1 MVIIIENKE
10 AVLKKGA
17 SFDYISENRFFTGA
31 DGYTLSITFPLR
43 GCPQNLEIF
52 GCINRKDHDLDK
64 LLLDCEI
71 HDRGFHAYGGSEH
84 AHRWREGAEAK
95 AQGKEGEG

>member
-31 DGYTLSITFPLR
+31 DAYTLSITFPLR
-43 GCPQNLEIF
+43 GWQE
-52 GCINRKDHDLDK
+52 K
-64 LLLDCEI
+64 LRADGI
-71 HDRGFHAYGGSEH
+71 
-84 AHRWREGAEAK
+84 
-95 AQGKEGEG
+95 Q